1 MLAHQ
6 EDNLDL
12 LTKLGEKVKEKD
24 KILSQ
29 NTEIREQM
37 LNELFL
43 VSSSVSSFIVRI
55 VVDDRGDDALQRR
68 C

>member
-43 VSSSVSSFIVRI
+43 VSSSSSSTIFECLNGLFPIEYMKY
-55 VVDDRGDDALQRR
+55 
-68 C
+68 